1 MNVCVMSPVHGQAG
15 ITSAAIFVS
24 AAIALT
30 QKRNV
35 CLTHL
40 DFMNM
45 SIDKQFTL
53 PPTTDLVKSL
63 SQVVKLLK
71 NNSINDNDIPYYT
84 QEIMT
89 NLYYY
94 TSPSVNLSEEE
105 FNESYKYLVSHFK
118 FFSDIVIDMDANC
131 KSSLYDIAIS
141 FANVIVIA
149 VNHNKNVLDK
159 AKELKKKIESRGAGK
174 RVTVEAEKQIYF
186 LLNHYNSKIQPYSKV
201 ASYLGVPP
209 KQLLS
214 LTDSYWIQSCANKGV
229 TEDIYIHALSH
240 DVKVNFLLNDIK
252 RACKILR
259 GKDFIWKE

>member
-1 MNVCVMSPVHGQAG
+1 MNICVMSPVHGQAG
-15 ITSAAIFVS
+15 ITTSAIFLS

-40 DFMNM
+40 DFLNM
-45 SIDKQFTL
+45 TIDKQFTL

-71 NNSINDNDIPYYT
+71 NNNINDNDIPYYT

-94 TSPSVNLSEEE
+94 TSPSVNLSAEE

-118 FFSDIVIDMDANC
+118 FFSDIIIDMDDNC
-131 KSSLYDIAIS
+131 KSSLYDTAVSIA
-141 FANVIVIA
+141 NKVVIV

-159 AKELKKKIESRGAGK
+159 AKELKKKIEARGAGK
-174 RVTVEAEKQIYF
+174 RVTTEAEKQVYF
-186 LLNHYNSKIQPYSKV
+186 LLNRYNSRIMSYAKV
-201 ASYLGVPP
+201 ASYLEV
-209 KQLLS
+209 KQSELLS
-214 LTDSYWIQSCANKGV
+214 LTDTHWFPACANKGM
-229 TEDIYIHALSH
+229 TEDIYMHALSH
-240 DVKVNFLLNDIK
+240 DLKVNFLLNDIK